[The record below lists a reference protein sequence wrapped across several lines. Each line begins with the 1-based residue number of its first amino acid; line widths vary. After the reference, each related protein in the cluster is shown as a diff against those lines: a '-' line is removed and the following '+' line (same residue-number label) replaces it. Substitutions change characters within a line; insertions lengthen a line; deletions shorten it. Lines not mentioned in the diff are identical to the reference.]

1 MSDSSTP
8 KPAAARMTDTAR
20 DKVRDT
26 AAQAARRTADSI
38 EGNPLSILVGGIAF
52 GVLAGSLL
60 PRTERETELL
70 GPVGKKLAE
79 GAGAAAR
86 AARDVGKVELVNAG
100 ISSTAARE
108 QIQKLADNL
117 VGVVK
122 AAGDAAAKAA
132 KPEK

>member
-1 MSDSSTP
+1 
-8 KPAAARMTDTAR
+8 MTDTAR

-100 ISSTAARE
+100 ISSTSARE